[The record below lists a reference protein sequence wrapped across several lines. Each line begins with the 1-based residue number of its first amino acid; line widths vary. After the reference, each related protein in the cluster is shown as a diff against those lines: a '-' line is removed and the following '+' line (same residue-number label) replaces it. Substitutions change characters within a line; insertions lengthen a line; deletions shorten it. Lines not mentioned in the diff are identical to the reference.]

1 MQVIENREWR
11 LSLSGPERPLWRVRT
26 PESFGAVVWAVGPR
40 TVGRLTIVLPH
51 VLARLAVGSRARHSD
66 TNKFKS
72 SSFKP
77 RLQGSAG
84 TLSRDTVVTFACRD
98 RLCQTHCPANQIG
111 RAANGPVMAWLCGPS
126 YFLLLPFT
134 RPVAAAVH
142 AACSKLV

>member
-1 MQVIENREWR
+1 M
-11 LSLSGPERPLWRVRT
+11 
-26 PESFGAVVWAVGPR
+26 VWAVGPR

-77 RLQGSAG
+77 RLQGSEG

-98 RLCQTHCPANQIG
+98 RPCQTSDPHCALPRNSNWQGGQWAG
-111 RAANGPVMAWLCGPS
+111 DGLALRPV
-126 YFLLLPFT
+126 LLLTSSFYQ
-134 RPVAAAVH
+134 
-142 AACSKLV
+142 ACGCGCACCMLKASLIIRSSL